1 MAGALRGARLRAAQP
16 APTSWRPQPLALA
29 MDRLTDLV
37 RFWFTFGVPVSRR
50 AYVVHGA
57 ALMAVKYAVDA
68 TLIWALAGQLWTP
81 WDYLTTG
88 ANFAHSK
95 LAGAPGVLLPL
106 LGLWT
111 LPFLWIGLTMTLRRA
126 LDAGR
131 SAWVALLFFVPVA
144 NYVLMAT
151 LCLLPTAP
159 GRGGVASPRPREGK
173 LPSALLS
180 IAVGVGID
188 LGMFVLS
195 VYGLRDYGVALF
207 LGTPF
212 VAGIVGAYIYN
223 RRYAATERETMEM
236 ALLTTCIMVGVLF
249 TVGFEGAICLA
260 MALPLGMTI
269 GVFGALVGRA
279 IALRADGS
287 PWRSLLA
294 LALLPPG
301 LPLVAPAP
309 PPLHEVRSAIEIDA
323 PPEVVWPHVV
333 SFPDLP
339 EPSLL
344 VRRMGI
350 AYPRR
355 ARIEG
360 SGAGAVRYC
369 EFSTGPFVEPI
380 RIWDTARRL
389 SFDVVQ
395 SPPPLREWSLYAGLV
410 PPHLD
415 GFFTARRGE
424 FRLVRLPGSRTRLEG
439 STWYELRI
447 APEGYWGVFADLI
460 VRRIHHRVLEHIAA
474 TTMAA
479 RSAIGQPLQLTHG
492 RAPALDFGAIAGVVI
507 AGRQEPLR
515 VLGQPPTR

>member
-1 MAGALRGARLRAAQP
+1 MERITRL
-16 APTSWRPQPLALA
+16 L
-29 MDRLTDLV
+29 
-37 RFWFTFGVPVSRR
+37 RFWFTFDTPVSRR
-50 AYVVHGA
+50 AYLMHGA

-68 TLIWALAGQLWTP
+68 TLILALAGRVWTP

-95 LAGAPGVLLPL
+95 LAGAPGALLPL

-126 LDAGR
+126 LDAGQ
-131 SAWVALLFFVPVA
+131 SAWVALLFFVPVL
-144 NYVLMAT
+144 NYVLMGV
-151 LCLLPTAP
+151 LCALPTRPA
-159 GRGGVASPRPREGK
+159 RGAASSPPRRDGK

-180 IAVGVGID
+180 IAAGVGID

-195 VYGLRDYGVALF
+195 VYGMRDYGLALF
-207 LGTPF
+207 VGTPF
-212 VAGIVGAYIYN
+212 VAGIVGGYIYN

-236 ALLTTCIMVGVLF
+236 ALLTMGIMVGVLF
-249 TVGFEGAICLA
+249 TVGYEGAICLA
-260 MALPLGMTI
+260 MALPLGMAI
-269 GVFGALVGRA
+269 GAFGALVGRA
-279 IALRADGS
+279 IALRDDRS

-294 LALLPPG
+294 LALLPPAM
-301 LPLVAPAP
+301 PLFARPVPE
-309 PPLHEVRSAIEIDA
+309 PLHEVRSAIEIDA

-333 SFPDLP
+333 SFPELP
-339 EPSLL
+339 EPAAL

-360 SGAGAVRYC
+360 TGVGAVRYC

-380 RIWDTARRL
+380 RIWETARRL
-389 SFDVVQ
+389 SFDVVA
-395 SPPPLREWSLYAGLV
+395 SPPPLREWSLYQGLM

-415 GFFTARRGE
+415 GYFRARSGE
-424 FRLVRLPGSRTRLEG
+424 FRLVRLPGNRTRLEG

-447 APEGYWGVFADLI
+447 APEAYWGIFADII

-474 TTMAA
+474 TTLAS
-479 RSAIGQPLQLTHG
+479 R
-492 RAPALDFGAIAGVVI
+492 
-507 AGRQEPLR
+507 
-515 VLGQPPTR
+515 